1 MIFLTDPSID
11 RDRITRTKGDRT
23 PGTCYW
29 ITQNAEYQLWLT
41 GDSGLLWIRGGP
53 GKGKTMM
60 SIFLSEDLAADNLK
74 NVIFYF
80 CAGQDDKRNTAT
92 AVLRGLLWQ
101 MTGHEP
107 DLMQYLAPFFDPPGR
122 GHATLASEETL
133 WQLLKDICN
142 RSSKRTYCVID
153 GIDECDEDSAHWLAA
168 RLASIESDSAVC
180 GLNIVVLSRHLIGL
194 DGRNCISLDSD
205 HDGQVSADVQMFVR
219 DQMRRVSRQVRLNV
233 EFREHVVTTLLDRS
247 EGTFLWVGFVMNEL
261 SKKKTGSKIAEA
273 IHHLPQGLPAFYA
286 RMLHEIEPEDREN
299 SKRLL
304 IWVAMNFKPT
314 PLDALADILNYQ
326 VTMGISGRDAARD
339 AVESCAP
346 MLVVQ
351 NDVVGFVHQ
360 SARDFLL
367 RWQVDR
373 DPVLEEF
380 RINPEAAYLFL
391 ARQCL
396 KALARDSELQYY
408 ALSNWSKHAGRL
420 DKLAPDLFNGANI
433 FFGQASRTRNIWWEK
448 HSYSFRRLPNSE
460 PPRLHIACYLGLEIW
475 ARMIME
481 DAVHSGRSLLNCITE
496 QCPHGWTPLEY
507 AVEGGSDDLVKLL
520 LENEA
525 EADILSTDRGEALLS
540 RAIMAGKETT
550 ARLLISHG
558 IDPRRLVQDALNTRN
573 ATSVRSLL
581 SSNLGVDFSTH
592 DLNVWLRSAIITKH
606 IEMIKLLLKRGANA
620 NTLDASGDSLLCGA
634 IMAENKKLTQTLLDN
649 GADPNLVNGVGTT
662 PLQLAAHSKN
672 ASIVQSLLD
681 SGADRK
687 LTGTSGETA
696 AIIAA
701 RHRHGKILHLLLEDL
716 RATPPLLRNEAPL
729 YRAISSA
736 ELATIADI
744 LGDSSSSDL
753 EIDNRRESAPAA
765 TSTAKS
771 CSTRVK
777 SASRIQRALVRAARS
792 SPSQKRPL
800 PKFKTYAVRPSSSA
814 SSIQSAISYRS
825 RRSFRSLAGDT
836 DIPRPGVRA
845 TSYRSRGSSRDSCH
859 SLAGDTDI
867 PRPSVRANFTIG
879 NSSSSEGDGT
889 DQNRRAYRY
898 LRRKSIMDKLIAS
911 RNTHQHSLSFVS
923 DERATECE
931 TTSED
936 PSDWD
941 RSSSDGDPA
950 LVNKRTTQF
959 ERMDP
964 QAILARVRSMLTT
977 LVHEPGRANTTTN
990 EAPLHSDSKPSSS
1003 GKRV

>member
-1 MIFLTDPSID
+1 
-11 RDRITRTKGDRT
+11 
-23 PGTCYW
+23 
-29 ITQNAEYQLWLT
+29 
-41 GDSGLLWIRGGP
+41 
-53 GKGKTMM
+53 
-60 SIFLSEDLAADNLK
+60 
-74 NVIFYF
+74 
-80 CAGQDDKRNTAT
+80 
-92 AVLRGLLWQ
+92 
-101 MTGHEP
+101 
-107 DLMQYLAPFFDPPGR
+107 
-122 GHATLASEETL
+122 
-133 WQLLKDICN
+133 
-142 RSSKRTYCVID
+142 
-153 GIDECDEDSAHWLAA
+153 
-168 RLASIESDSAVC
+168 
-180 GLNIVVLSRHLIGL
+180 
-194 DGRNCISLDSD
+194 
-205 HDGQVSADVQMFVR
+205 
-219 DQMRRVSRQVRLNV
+219 
-233 EFREHVVTTLLDRS
+233 
-247 EGTFLWVGFVMNEL
+247 
-261 SKKKTGSKIAEA
+261 
-273 IHHLPQGLPAFYA
+273 
-286 RMLHEIEPEDREN
+286 
-299 SKRLL
+299 
-304 IWVAMNFKPT
+304 
-314 PLDALADILNYQ
+314 
-326 VTMGISGRDAARD
+326 
-339 AVESCAP
+339 
-346 MLVVQ
+346 
-351 NDVVGFVHQ
+351 
-360 SARDFLL
+360 
-367 RWQVDR
+367 
-373 DPVLEEF
+373 
-380 RINPEAAYLFL
+380 
-391 ARQCL
+391 
-396 KALARDSELQYY
+396 
-408 ALSNWSKHAGRL
+408 
-420 DKLAPDLFNGANI
+420 
-433 FFGQASRTRNIWWEK
+433 
-448 HSYSFRRLPNSE
+448 
-460 PPRLHIACYLGLEIW
+460 
-475 ARMIME
+475 
-481 DAVHSGRSLLNCITE
+481 
-496 QCPHGWTPLEY
+496 
-507 AVEGGSDDLVKLL
+507 
-520 LENEA
+520 
-525 EADILSTDRGEALLS
+525 
-540 RAIMAGKETT
+540 
-550 ARLLISHG
+550 
-558 IDPRRLVQDALNTRN
+558 
-573 ATSVRSLL
+573 
-581 SSNLGVDFSTH
+581 
-592 DLNVWLRSAIITKH
+592 
-606 IEMIKLLLKRGANA
+606 
-620 NTLDASGDSLLCGA
+620 
-634 IMAENKKLTQTLLDN
+634 MAENKKLTQTLLDN

-836 DIPRPGVRA
+836 DIPRP
-845 TSYRSRGSSRDSCH
+845 
-859 SLAGDTDI
+859 
-867 PRPSVRANFTIG
+867 SVRANFTIG

-964 QAILARVRSMLTT
+964 QAILARGRSMLTT